1 MTASDFEREAAALR
15 PVLLGEARGMLGGA
29 AEAEDA
35 VQEALLKLWGMAG
48 ELRLPLGP
56 LAKVVVRNMCVD
68 RLRRRRAT
76 VCVDGAVLSV
86 PSAADSG
93 VDSDAVYDRVMRV
106 VDSLPAVE
114 QVVLRL
120 RHVDGMEF
128 ADIAR
133 LTGSTEAAV
142 RKALSRARMAVRKR
156 FINDTEI

>member
-1 MTASDFEREAAALR
+1 MR

-76 VCVDGAVLSV
+76 VCVDGAALSV

-93 VDSDAVYDRVMRV
+93 VDSDAGR
-106 VDSLPAVE
+106 
-114 QVVLRL
+114 
-120 RHVDGMEF
+120 
-128 ADIAR
+128 
-133 LTGSTEAAV
+133 
-142 RKALSRARMAVRKR
+142 
-156 FINDTEI
+156 